1 MSDNALSLDN
11 QVCFPL
17 YAASHLMTRL
27 YRPLLDQ
34 IGLTYP
40 QYLVLLVL
48 WEQSHACS
56 VGDICQRLHLDS
68 GTITPLLKRLE
79 SNGLISRTRS
89 PQDERRVFVSL
100 TPQGQQLQQQAAH
113 IPNTLSCQLGLSAQE
128 LSQLRTQ
135 LHDLLNKLQA

>member
-48 WEQSHACS
+48 WEQTHACR

-100 TPQGQQLQQQAAH
+100 TPQGQQLKQQAAH